1 MLDTNTTES
10 AARSFDRSLARI
22 KAMLAMAER
31 MEGADEATA
40 TEAATAA
47 YLAGRKAQAL
57 GLETDDVWEH
67 WGKGQASAAPWC
79 HFVDGWYDQLE
90 GKERA

>member
-1 MLDTNTTES
+1 MNDAATES

-31 MEGADEATA
+31 PEGNEL
-40 TEAATAA
+40 EAANAA

>member
-1 MLDTNTTES
+1 MMNDAATEF
-10 AARSFDRSLARI
+10 AARSFDRSLARV

-40 TEAATAA
+40 MEAATAA

-67 WGKGQASAAPWC
+67 WGRAAGGAPWC